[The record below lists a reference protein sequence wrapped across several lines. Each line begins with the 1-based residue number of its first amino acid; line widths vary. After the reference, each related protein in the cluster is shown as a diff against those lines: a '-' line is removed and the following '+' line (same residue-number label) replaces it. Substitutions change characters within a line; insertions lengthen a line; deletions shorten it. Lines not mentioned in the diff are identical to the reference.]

1 MPVTKCPA
9 HTYYQK
15 SNSIAMKSFLMLLS
29 ILCSFAVAAQNNSTF
44 SDPNARIRTLNGSFT
59 SISISDGIE
68 LFLTSGTEESVAVSF
83 SDEKFDEKFKTEVE
97 NGVLKIYYDNKSVNW
112 SSNKKR
118 ELKAYVSFVTLE
130 KLSASGGS
138 SVKLPL
144 ALTVSN
150 LEMKFTSGS
159 VFNGELKAGNLT
171 IDQNSGSVVNLAGS
185 ADKLNID
192 VSSGANFKGY
202 DFKTGYCDA
211 KASSG
216 AGIRI
221 TVEKELNAKANSG
234 GGIHYKGTAVIK
246 DVNVNSGGVVKK
258 AK

>member
-1 MPVTKCPA
+1 
-9 HTYYQK
+9 
-15 SNSIAMKSFLMLLS
+15 MKSFLTLIS
-29 ILCSFAVAAQNNSTF
+29 FVCSFAVAAQNSSTF
-44 SDPNARIRTLNGSFT
+44 SDPNARARTINGSFT
-59 SISISDGIE
+59 AISISDGIE

-83 SDEKFDEKFKTEVE
+83 SDEKYDEKFKTEVD
-97 NGVLKIYYDNKSVNW
+97 NGILKIFYDNKSVNW

-118 ELKAYVSFVTLE
+118 ELKAYVSFVTLN
-130 KLSASGGS
+130 KLTASGGA

-144 ALTVSN
+144 ALNVSN
-150 LEMKFTSGS
+150 LEMKFSSGS
-159 VFNGELKAGNLT
+159 VFSGELKVGDLSVE
-171 IDQNSGSVVNLAGS
+171 QNSGSLINLSGKAEKIS
-185 ADKLNID
+185 ID

-202 DFKTGYCDA
+202 EFNAGYCDA

-246 DVNVNSGGVVKK
+246 EVNVNSGGIVKK